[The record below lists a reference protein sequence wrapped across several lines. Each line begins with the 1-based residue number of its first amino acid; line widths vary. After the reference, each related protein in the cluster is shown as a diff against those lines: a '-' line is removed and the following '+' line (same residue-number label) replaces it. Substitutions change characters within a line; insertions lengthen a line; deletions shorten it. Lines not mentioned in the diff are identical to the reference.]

1 MELKKMQIKMLSYCF
16 LAGGLTLAGCS
27 TDDSID
33 VGDVDT
39 TIGVKLNNFTIP
51 LGNAEKITL
60 GDVLNIKDDD
70 CISTTANGDY
80 EFYKQGDAADPAHP
94 QVDIINVSEKTSHN
108 EYPFIGPSVK
118 PDGFDLLPVGTTL
131 TGTASSVSKA
141 LNTFNYSAAKPDD
154 VIELTTADVQG
165 EATIQVSFNSDLQG
179 FISEF
184 TSFDIEFPAYMTLED
199 PKEDPKNPNKATLV
213 GNKLRFGKVAT
224 NSTINSTVKL
234 KSLKF
239 QEIDAANKLVIKDGN
254 ITMLGDVKVDVTY
267 PDLVKKNNSSDI
279 TKMQI
284 IGVTSI
290 STVKITSATG
300 KFDPQIDL
308 DDIGDIKIEDKD
320 VPDFLNDPE
329 VSITLH
335 DPQITLN
342 INSDVDLDAIIDG
355 TLTSTFS
362 NGSTSEV
369 KINNITIPRNQKS
382 KILIC
387 RQPKTLPYQDYTAV
401 YVVNN
406 LSDLMTKIPEKVTF
420 KADAH
425 VDKTKSGTIKLG
437 TPYTISTSY
446 SFKAPLSLEEG
457 STIVYEDEM
466 DGFYEDIDEND
477 VDLRG
482 QAELVITGKVTNY
495 SPLDLTLEP
504 TAIDVEGRVLEGIK
518 LVSVNTIK
526 SNLTD
531 KTPSDLKI
539 TLTKD
544 ANVNLKDVKFDGIKF
559 KAIAVSKDKTTLNKD
574 NHGININ
581 DLRVS
586 VNSEVSID
594 ADSKKDKK

>member
-1 MELKKMQIKMLSYCF
+1 MQIKMLSYCF

-94 QVDIINVSEKTSHN
+94 QVDIINVSEKTSKDENPH
-108 EYPFIGPSVK
+108 IGPTEK
-118 PDGFDLLPVGTTL
+118 PAGFDLLPIGTTL
-131 TGTASSVSKA
+131 TGTAGSISKE
-141 LNTFNYSAAKPDD
+141 LNTFNYSAAKPQD
-154 VIELTTADVQG
+154 VIELTTANVQG

-184 TSFDIEFPAYMTLED
+184 TSFDIEFPAYMTLE
-199 PKEDPKNPNKATLV
+199 NPTHGTLV

-224 NSTINSTVKL
+224 NSTINSTVKI

-284 IGVTSI
+284 NGITSI
-290 STVKITSATG
+290 TTVKITSATG
-300 KFDPQIDL
+300 KFDPKIDL
-308 DDIGDIKIEDKD
+308 DDIGDIKIDSKD
-320 VPDFLNDPE
+320 VPDFLDDPQ
-329 VSITLH
+329 VNITLT

-342 INSDVDLDAIIDG
+342 INSDVDLDAVIDG
-355 TLTSTFS
+355 TLTSTFN
-362 NGSTSEV
+362 NGTTSQV
-369 KINNITIPRNQKS
+369 KISNIEIPRKKNS

-420 KADAH
+420 KANAR
-425 VDKTKSGTIKLG
+425 VDKTKAGTIKLG

-446 SFKAPLSLEEG
+446 SFKAPLSLEAG
-457 STIVYEDEM
+457 STIVYDDKT

-477 VDLRG
+477 IDLRG
-482 QAELVITGKVTNY
+482 EAELVITGKVTNN
-495 SPLDLTLEP
+495 SPLELTLAP
-504 TAIDVEGRVLEGIK
+504 TAIDVNGNALKGIK
-518 LVSVNTIK
+518 LVSANTIK

-544 ANVNLKDVKFDGIKF
+544 ANVILKDVKFDGIKF

-574 NHGININ
+574 NHYININ

>member
-1 MELKKMQIKMLSYCF
+1 MELKKMQIKMLSCCF

-51 LGNAEKITL
+51 LGNAKMITL

-94 QVDIINVSEKTSHN
+94 QVDIINVSEKASKDENPH
-108 EYPFIGPSVK
+108 IGPTEK
-118 PDGFDLLPVGTTL
+118 PAGFDLLPIGTTL
-131 TGTASSVSKA
+131 TGTAGSISKE
-141 LNTFNYSAAKPDD
+141 LNTFNYSAVKPKD

-184 TSFDIEFPAYMTLED
+184 TSFDIEFPAYMTLE
-199 PKEDPKNPNKATLV
+199 NPTQGTLE
-213 GNKLRFGKVAT
+213 GNKLKFGKVAT
-224 NSTINSTVKL
+224 NSTINSTVKI

-284 IGVTSI
+284 IGETSI

-300 KFDPQIDL
+300 KFDPEIDL
-308 DDIGDIKIEDKD
+308 NDVGDIKIDDKD

-329 VSITLH
+329 VSLTLH

-406 LSDLMTKIPEKVTF
+406 LSDLMTQIPKKVTF

-446 SFKAPLSLEEG
+446 SFNASLSLEEG
-457 STIVYEDEM
+457 STIVYEDKT

-482 QAELVITGKVTNY
+482 QADLLITGKVTNN

-504 TAIDVEGRVLEGIK
+504 TAIDVDGNALKGIK

-574 NHGININ
+574 NHYININ

>member
-1 MELKKMQIKMLSYCF
+1 MELKKMQIKMLSCCF

-33 VGDVDT
+33 VGEVDT
-39 TIGVKLNNFTIP
+39 TIGVKLNNFTVP
-51 LGNAEKITL
+51 LGQAEKITL
-60 GDVLNIKDDD
+60 GDVLDLKDDD

-80 EFYKQGDAADPAHP
+80 EFFKQGDAADPAHP
-94 QVDIINVSEKTSHN
+94 QVDIINVSEKTSKD
-108 EYPFIGPSVK
+108 EDPFIGPSEK
-118 PDGFDLLPVGTTL
+118 PAGFDLLPVGTTL
-131 TGTASSVSKA
+131 TGTAGSISKA

-154 VIELTTADVQG
+154 VLDLTTAEVEG
-165 EATIQVSFNSDLQG
+165 EATIIVNFNTHLQG
-179 FISEF
+179 FIDKF
-184 TSFDIEFPAYMTLED
+184 TSFDIEFPAYMTLEE
-199 PKEDPKNPNKATLV
+199 PTQGTLV
-213 GNKLRFGKVAT
+213 GNKLKFGEVAT
-224 NSTINSTVKL
+224 SSTIYSKVKL

-239 QEIDAANKLVIKDGN
+239 QEIDAANKLVIQNGN

-284 IGVTSI
+284 NGITSI
-290 STVKITSATG
+290 TTVKITSATG
-300 KFDPQIDL
+300 KFDPKIDL
-308 DDIGDIKIEDKD
+308 DDIGDIKIDSKD
-320 VPDFLNDPE
+320 VPDFLDDPQ
-329 VSITLH
+329 VNITLT

-342 INSDVDLDAIIDG
+342 INSDVDLDAIVDG
-355 TLTSTFS
+355 TLTSTFN
-362 NGSTSEV
+362 NGTTSEV
-369 KINNITIPRNQKS
+369 KINNIEIPRKKNS

-420 KADAH
+420 KANAR
-425 VDKTKSGTIKLG
+425 VDKTKAGTIKLG

-446 SFKAPLSLEEG
+446 SFKAPLSLEAG
-457 STIVYEDEM
+457 STIVYDDKT

-477 VDLRG
+477 IDLRG
-482 QAELVITGKVTNY
+482 EAELVITGKVTNN
-495 SPLDLTLEP
+495 SPLELTLAP
-504 TAIDVEGRVLEGIK
+504 TAIDVNGNALKGIK
-518 LVSVNTIK
+518 LVSANTIK

-559 KAIAVSKDKTTLNKD
+559 KATAVSKDATTLNKD
-574 NHGININ
+574 NHYININ
-581 DLRVS
+581 DLKIS
-586 VNSEVSID
+586 VNSEISID
-594 ADSKKDKK
+594 ADKKKDDKK

>member
-1 MELKKMQIKMLSYCF
+1 MELKKMQIKMLSCCF

-33 VGDVDT
+33 VGEVDT
-39 TIGVKLNNFTIP
+39 TIGVKLNNFTVP
-51 LGNAEKITL
+51 LGQAEKITL
-60 GDVLNIKDDD
+60 GDVLDLKDDD

-80 EFYKQGDAADPAHP
+80 EFFKQGDAADPAHP
-94 QVDIINVSEKTSHN
+94 QVDIINVSEKTSKD
-108 EYPFIGPSVK
+108 EDPFIGPSEK
-118 PDGFDLLPVGTTL
+118 PAGFDLLPVGTTL
-131 TGTASSVSKA
+131 TGTAGSVSKA

-154 VIELTTADVQG
+154 VLDLTTAEVEG
-165 EATIQVSFNSDLQG
+165 EATIIVNFNTHLQG
-179 FISEF
+179 FIDKF
-184 TSFDIEFPAYMTLED
+184 TSFDIEFPAYMTLEE
-199 PKEDPKNPNKATLV
+199 PTQGTLV
-213 GNKLRFGKVAT
+213 GNKLKFGEVAT
-224 NSTINSTVKL
+224 NSTIYSKVKL

-239 QEIDAANKLVIKDGN
+239 QEIDAANKLVIQNGN

-267 PDLVKKNNSSDI
+267 PDLVKKNSSSDI

-284 IGVTSI
+284 NGITSI
-290 STVKITSATG
+290 TTVKITSATG
-300 KFDPQIDL
+300 KFDPKIDL
-308 DDIGDIKIEDKD
+308 DDIGDIKIDSKD
-320 VPDFLNDPE
+320 VPDFLDDPQ
-329 VSITLH
+329 VNITLT

-342 INSDVDLDAIIDG
+342 INSDVDLDAVVDG
-355 TLTSTFS
+355 TLTSTFN
-362 NGSTSEV
+362 NGTTSEV
-369 KINNITIPRNQKS
+369 KISNIEIPRKKNS

-420 KADAH
+420 KANAR
-425 VDKTKSGTIKLG
+425 VDKTKAGTIKLG

-446 SFKAPLSLEEG
+446 SFKAPLSLEAG
-457 STIVYEDEM
+457 STIVYDDKT

-477 VDLRG
+477 IDLRG
-482 QAELVITGKVTNY
+482 EAELVITGKVTNN
-495 SPLDLTLEP
+495 SPLELTLDP
-504 TAIDVEGRVLEGIK
+504 TAIDVNGNALKGIK
-518 LVSVNTIK
+518 LVSANTIK

-559 KAIAVSKDKTTLNKD
+559 KATAVSKDATTLNKD
-574 NHGININ
+574 NHYININ
-581 DLRVS
+581 DLKIS

-594 ADSKKDKK
+594 ADKKKDDKK

>member
-1 MELKKMQIKMLSYCF
+1 MELKKMQIKMLSCCF

-33 VGDVDT
+33 VGEVDT
-39 TIGVKLNNFTIP
+39 TIGVKLNNFTVP
-51 LGNAEKITL
+51 LGQAEKITL
-60 GDVLNIKDDD
+60 GDVLDLKDDD

-80 EFYKQGDAADPAHP
+80 EFFKQGDAADPAHP
-94 QVDIINVSEKTSHN
+94 QVDIINVSEKTSKD
-108 EYPFIGPSVK
+108 EDPFIGPSEK
-118 PDGFDLLPVGTTL
+118 PAGFDLLPVGTTL
-131 TGTASSVSKA
+131 TGTAGSISKA

-154 VIELTTADVQG
+154 VLDLTTAEVEG
-165 EATIQVSFNSDLQG
+165 EATIIVNFNTHLQG
-179 FISEF
+179 FIDKF
-184 TSFDIEFPAYMTLED
+184 TSFDIEFPAYMTLEE
-199 PKEDPKNPNKATLV
+199 PTQGTLV
-213 GNKLRFGKVAT
+213 GNKLKFGEVAT
-224 NSTINSTVKL
+224 NSTIYSKVKL

-239 QEIDAANKLVIKDGN
+239 QEIDAANKLVIQNGN

-284 IGVTSI
+284 NGITSI
-290 STVKITSATG
+290 TTVKITSATG
-300 KFDPQIDL
+300 KFDPKIDL
-308 DDIGDIKIEDKD
+308 DDIGDIKIDSKD
-320 VPDFLNDPE
+320 VPDFLDDPQ
-329 VSITLH
+329 VNITLT

-342 INSDVDLDAIIDG
+342 INSDVDLDAIVDG
-355 TLTSTFS
+355 TLTSTFN
-362 NGSTSEV
+362 NGTTSQV
-369 KINNITIPRNQKS
+369 KISNIEIPRKKNS

-387 RQPKTLPYQDYTAV
+387 RQPKNEPYQDYTAV

-420 KADAH
+420 KANAR
-425 VDKTKSGTIKLG
+425 VDKTKAGTIKLG

-446 SFKAPLSLEEG
+446 SFKAPLSLEAG
-457 STIVYEDEM
+457 STIVYDDKT

-477 VDLRG
+477 IDLRG
-482 QAELVITGKVTNY
+482 EAELVITGKVTNN
-495 SPLDLTLEP
+495 SPLELTLAP
-504 TAIDVEGRVLEGIK
+504 TAIDVNGNALKGIK
-518 LVSVNTIK
+518 LVSANTIK

-559 KAIAVSKDKTTLNKD
+559 KATAVSKDATTLNKD
-574 NHGININ
+574 NHYININ
-581 DLRVS
+581 DLKIS

-594 ADSKKDKK
+594 ADKKKDDKK

>member
-1 MELKKMQIKMLSYCF
+1 MELKKMQIKMLSCCF

-33 VGDVDT
+33 VGEVDT
-39 TIGVKLNNFTIP
+39 TIGVKLNNFTVP
-51 LGNAEKITL
+51 LGQAEKITL
-60 GDVLNIKDDD
+60 GDVLDLKDDD

-80 EFYKQGDAADPAHP
+80 EFFKQGDAADPAHP
-94 QVDIINVSEKTSHN
+94 QVDIINVSEKTSKD
-108 EYPFIGPSVK
+108 EDPFIGPSEK
-118 PDGFDLLPVGTTL
+118 PAGFDLLPVGTTL
-131 TGTASSVSKA
+131 TGTAGSISKE

-154 VIELTTADVQG
+154 VLDLTTAEVEG
-165 EATIQVSFNSDLQG
+165 EATIIVNFNTHLQG
-179 FISEF
+179 FIDKF
-184 TSFDIEFPAYMTLED
+184 TSFDIEFPAYMTLEE
-199 PKEDPKNPNKATLV
+199 PTQGTLV
-213 GNKLRFGKVAT
+213 GNKLKFGEVAT
-224 NSTINSTVKL
+224 NSTIYSKVKL

-239 QEIDAANKLVIKDGN
+239 QEIDAANKLVIQNGN

-267 PDLVKKNNSSDI
+267 PDLVKKNSSSDI

-284 IGVTSI
+284 NGITSI
-290 STVKITSATG
+290 TTVKITSATG
-300 KFDPQIDL
+300 KFDPKIDL
-308 DDIGDIKIEDKD
+308 DDIGDIKIDSKD
-320 VPDFLNDPE
+320 VPDFLDDPQ
-329 VSITLH
+329 VNITLT

-342 INSDVDLDAIIDG
+342 INSDVDLDAIVDG
-355 TLTSTFS
+355 TLTSTFN
-362 NGSTSEV
+362 NGTTSEV
-369 KINNITIPRNQKS
+369 KISNIEIPRKKNS

-420 KADAH
+420 KANAR
-425 VDKTKSGTIKLG
+425 VDKTKAGTIKLG

-446 SFKAPLSLEEG
+446 SFKAPLSLEAG
-457 STIVYEDEM
+457 STIVYDDKT

-477 VDLRG
+477 IDLRG
-482 QAELVITGKVTNY
+482 EAELVITGKVTNN
-495 SPLDLTLEP
+495 SPLELTLDP
-504 TAIDVEGRVLEGIK
+504 TAIDVNGNALKGIK
-518 LVSVNTIK
+518 LVSANTIK

-559 KAIAVSKDKTTLNKD
+559 KATAVSKDATTLNKD
-574 NHGININ
+574 NHYININ
-581 DLRVS
+581 DLKIS

-594 ADSKKDKK
+594 ADKKKDDKK

>member
-1 MELKKMQIKMLSYCF
+1 MELKKMQIKMLSCCF
-16 LAGGLTLAGCS
+16 LAGGLTLAGCT

-33 VGDVDT
+33 VGEVDT
-39 TIGVKLNNFTIP
+39 TIGVKLNNFTVP
-51 LGNAEKITL
+51 LGQAEKITL
-60 GDVLNIKDDD
+60 GDVLDLKDDD

-80 EFYKQGDAADPAHP
+80 EFFKQGDAADPAHP
-94 QVDIINVSEKTSHN
+94 QVDIINVSEKTSKD
-108 EYPFIGPSVK
+108 EDPFIGPSEK
-118 PDGFDLLPVGTTL
+118 PAGFDLLPVGTTL
-131 TGTASSVSKA
+131 TGTAGSISKA

-154 VIELTTADVQG
+154 VLDLTTAEVEG
-165 EATIQVSFNSDLQG
+165 EATIIVNFNTHLQG
-179 FISEF
+179 FIDKF
-184 TSFDIEFPAYMTLED
+184 TSFDIEFPAYMTLEE
-199 PKEDPKNPNKATLV
+199 PTQGTLV
-213 GNKLRFGKVAT
+213 GNKLKFGEVAT
-224 NSTINSTVKL
+224 SSTIYSKVKL

-239 QEIDAANKLVIKDGN
+239 QEIDAANKLVIQNGN

-284 IGVTSI
+284 NGITSI
-290 STVKITSATG
+290 TTVKITSATG
-300 KFDPQIDL
+300 KFDPKIDL
-308 DDIGDIKIEDKD
+308 DDIGDIKIDSKD
-320 VPDFLNDPE
+320 VPDFLDDPQ
-329 VSITLH
+329 VNITLT

-342 INSDVDLDAIIDG
+342 INSDVDLDAVIDG
-355 TLTSTFS
+355 TLTSTFN
-362 NGSTSEV
+362 NGTTSEV
-369 KINNITIPRNQKS
+369 KISNIEIPRKKNS

-420 KADAH
+420 KANAR
-425 VDKTKSGTIKLG
+425 VDKTKAGTIKLG

-446 SFKAPLSLEEG
+446 SFKAPLSLEAG
-457 STIVYEDEM
+457 STIVYDDKT

-477 VDLRG
+477 IDLRG
-482 QAELVITGKVTNY
+482 EAELVITGKVTNN
-495 SPLDLTLEP
+495 SPLELTLDP
-504 TAIDVEGRVLEGIK
+504 TAIDVNGNALKGIK
-518 LVSVNTIK
+518 LVSANTIK

-559 KAIAVSKDKTTLNKD
+559 KATAVSKDATTLNKD
-574 NHGININ
+574 NHYININ
-581 DLRVS
+581 DLKIS

-594 ADSKKDKK
+594 ADKKKDDKK

>member
-1 MELKKMQIKMLSYCF
+1 MELKKMQIKMLSCCF

-33 VGDVDT
+33 VGEVDT
-39 TIGVKLNNFTIP
+39 TIGVKLNNFTVP
-51 LGNAEKITL
+51 LGQAEKITL
-60 GDVLNIKDDD
+60 GDVLDLKDDD

-80 EFYKQGDAADPAHP
+80 EFFKQGDAADPAHP
-94 QVDIINVSEKTSHN
+94 QVDIINVSEKTSKD
-108 EYPFIGPSVK
+108 EDPFIGPSEK
-118 PDGFDLLPVGTTL
+118 PAGFDLLPVGTTL
-131 TGTASSVSKA
+131 TGTAGSISKE

-154 VIELTTADVQG
+154 VLDLTTAEVEG
-165 EATIQVSFNSDLQG
+165 EATIIVNFNTHLQG
-179 FISEF
+179 FIDKF
-184 TSFDIEFPAYMTLED
+184 TSFDIEFPAYMTLEE
-199 PKEDPKNPNKATLV
+199 PTQGTLV
-213 GNKLRFGKVAT
+213 GNKLKFGEVAT
-224 NSTINSTVKL
+224 NSTIYSKVKL

-239 QEIDAANKLVIKDGN
+239 QEIDAANKLVIQNGN

-267 PDLVKKNNSSDI
+267 PDLVKKNSSSDI

-284 IGVTSI
+284 NGITSI
-290 STVKITSATG
+290 TTVKITSATG
-300 KFDPQIDL
+300 KFDPKIDL
-308 DDIGDIKIEDKD
+308 DDIGDIKIDSKD
-320 VPDFLNDPE
+320 VPDFLDDPQ
-329 VSITLH
+329 VNITLT

-342 INSDVDLDAIIDG
+342 INSDVDLDAIVDG
-355 TLTSTFS
+355 TLTSTFN
-362 NGSTSEV
+362 NGTTSEV
-369 KINNITIPRNQKS
+369 KISNIEIPRKKNS

-420 KADAH
+420 KANAR
-425 VDKTKSGTIKLG
+425 VDKTKAGTIKLG

-446 SFKAPLSLEEG
+446 SFKAPLSLEAG
-457 STIVYEDEM
+457 STIVYDDKT

-477 VDLRG
+477 IDLRG
-482 QAELVITGKVTNY
+482 EAELVITGKVTNN
-495 SPLDLTLEP
+495 SPLELTLAP
-504 TAIDVEGRVLEGIK
+504 TAIDVNGNALKGIK
-518 LVSVNTIK
+518 LVSANTIK

-559 KAIAVSKDKTTLNKD
+559 KATAVSKDATTLNKD
-574 NHGININ
+574 NHYININ
-581 DLRVS
+581 DLKIS

-594 ADSKKDKK
+594 ADKKKDDKK

>member
-39 TIGVKLNNFTIP
+39 TIGVKLNDFTIP
-51 LGNAEKITL
+51 LGNAKMITL
-60 GDVLNIKDDD
+60 GDVLNLKDDD
-70 CISTTANGDY
+70 CISTTADGDY
-80 EFYKQGDAADPAHP
+80 EFFKQGDAADPAHP
-94 QVDIINVSEKTSHN
+94 QVDIINVSEKTSKDEHP
-108 EYPFIGPSVK
+108 YIGPTEK
-118 PDGFDLLPVGTTL
+118 PAGFDLLPVGTTL
-131 TGTASSVSKA
+131 TGTAGSISKE
-141 LNTFNYSAAKPDD
+141 LNTFNYSAAKPED

-165 EATIQVSFNSDLQG
+165 EATIRVSFNSNLQG

-184 TSFDIEFPAYMTLED
+184 TSFDIEFPAYMTLE
-199 PKEDPKNPNKATLV
+199 NPTQGTLV

-239 QEIDAANKLVIKDGN
+239 QEINAANKLVIKDGN

-284 IGVTSI
+284 IGETSI

-342 INSDVDLDAIIDG
+342 INSDVDLDAIING

-446 SFKAPLSLEEG
+446 SFKAPLSLENG
-457 STIVYEDEM
+457 STIVYEDET

-482 QAELVITGKVTNY
+482 QAELVITGKVTNN
-495 SPLDLTLEP
+495 SPLELTLAP
-504 TAIDVEGRVLEGIK
+504 TAVDVNGNVLKGIK

-544 ANVNLKDVKFDGIKF
+544 ANVNLKDVKFEGIKF
-559 KAIAVSKDKTTLNKD
+559 KATAVSKDETTLNKD
-574 NHGININ
+574 KHYIDINN
-581 DLRVS
+581 LTVS
-586 VNSEVSID
+586 VNSAVSID

>member
-1 MELKKMQIKMLSYCF
+1 MQIKMLSCCF

-33 VGDVDT
+33 VGEVDT
-39 TIGVKLNNFTIP
+39 TIGVKLNNFTVP
-51 LGNAEKITL
+51 LGQAEKITL
-60 GDVLNIKDDD
+60 GDVLDLKDDD

-80 EFYKQGDAADPAHP
+80 EFFKQGDAADPAHP
-94 QVDIINVSEKTSHN
+94 QVDIINVSEKTSKD
-108 EYPFIGPSVK
+108 EDPFIGPSEK
-118 PDGFDLLPVGTTL
+118 PAGFDLLPVGTTL
-131 TGTASSVSKA
+131 TGTAGSISKA

-154 VIELTTADVQG
+154 VLDLTTAEVEG
-165 EATIQVSFNSDLQG
+165 EATIIVNFNTHLQG
-179 FISEF
+179 FIDKF
-184 TSFDIEFPAYMTLED
+184 TSFDIEFPAYMTLEE
-199 PKEDPKNPNKATLV
+199 PTQGTLV
-213 GNKLRFGKVAT
+213 GNKLKFGEVAT
-224 NSTINSTVKL
+224 NSTIYSKVKL

-239 QEIDAANKLVIKDGN
+239 QEIDAANKLVIQNGN

-284 IGVTSI
+284 NGITSI
-290 STVKITSATG
+290 TTVKITSATG
-300 KFDPQIDL
+300 KFDPKIDL
-308 DDIGDIKIEDKD
+308 DDIGDIKIDSKD
-320 VPDFLNDPE
+320 VPDFLDDPQ
-329 VSITLH
+329 VNITLT

-342 INSDVDLDAIIDG
+342 INSDVDLDAVVDG
-355 TLTSTFS
+355 TLTSTFN
-362 NGSTSEV
+362 NGTTSEV
-369 KINNITIPRNQKS
+369 KISNIEIPRKKNS

-420 KADAH
+420 KANAR
-425 VDKTKSGTIKLG
+425 VDKTKAGTIKLG

-446 SFKAPLSLEEG
+446 SFKAPLSLEAG
-457 STIVYEDEM
+457 STIVYDDKT

-477 VDLRG
+477 IDLRG
-482 QAELVITGKVTNY
+482 EAELVITGKVTNN
-495 SPLDLTLEP
+495 SPLELTLAP
-504 TAIDVEGRVLEGIK
+504 TAIDVDGNALKGIK
-518 LVSVNTIK
+518 LVSANTIK

-559 KAIAVSKDKTTLNKD
+559 KATAVSKDATTLNKD
-574 NHGININ
+574 NHYININ
-581 DLRVS
+581 DLKIS

-594 ADSKKDKK
+594 ADKKKDDKK

>member
-1 MELKKMQIKMLSYCF
+1 MELKKMQIKMLSCCF

-33 VGDVDT
+33 VGEVDT
-39 TIGVKLNNFTIP
+39 TIGVKLNNFTVP
-51 LGNAEKITL
+51 LGQAEKITL
-60 GDVLNIKDDD
+60 GDVLDLKDDD

-80 EFYKQGDAADPAHP
+80 EFFKQGDAADPAHP
-94 QVDIINVSEKTSHN
+94 QVDIINVSEKTSKD
-108 EYPFIGPSVK
+108 EDPFIGPSEK
-118 PDGFDLLPVGTTL
+118 PAGFDLLPVGTTL
-131 TGTASSVSKA
+131 TGTAGSISKA

-154 VIELTTADVQG
+154 VLDLTTAEVEG
-165 EATIQVSFNSDLQG
+165 EATIIVNFNTHLQG
-179 FISEF
+179 FIDKF
-184 TSFDIEFPAYMTLED
+184 TSFDIEFPAYMTLEE
-199 PKEDPKNPNKATLV
+199 PTQGTLV
-213 GNKLRFGKVAT
+213 GNKLKFGEVAT
-224 NSTINSTVKL
+224 NSTIYSKVKL

-239 QEIDAANKLVIKDGN
+239 QEIDAANKLVIQNGN

-267 PDLVKKNNSSDI
+267 PDLVKKNSSSDI

-284 IGVTSI
+284 NGITSI
-290 STVKITSATG
+290 TTVKITSATG
-300 KFDPQIDL
+300 KFDPKIDL
-308 DDIGDIKIEDKD
+308 DDIGDIKIDSKD
-320 VPDFLNDPE
+320 VPDFLDDPQ
-329 VSITLH
+329 VNITLT

-342 INSDVDLDAIIDG
+342 INSDVDLDAVVDG
-355 TLTSTFS
+355 TLTSTFN
-362 NGSTSEV
+362 NGTTSEV
-369 KINNITIPRNQKS
+369 KISNIEIPRKKNS

-420 KADAH
+420 KANAR
-425 VDKTKSGTIKLG
+425 VDKTKAGTIKLG

-446 SFKAPLSLEEG
+446 SFKAPLSLEAG
-457 STIVYEDEM
+457 STIVYDNKT

-477 VDLRG
+477 IDLRG
-482 QAELVITGKVTNY
+482 EAELVITGKVTNN
-495 SPLDLTLEP
+495 SPLELTLAP
-504 TAIDVEGRVLEGIK
+504 TAIDVNGNALKGIK
-518 LVSVNTIK
+518 LVSANTIK

-559 KAIAVSKDKTTLNKD
+559 KATAVSKDATTLNKD
-574 NHGININ
+574 NHYININ
-581 DLRVS
+581 DLKIS

-594 ADSKKDKK
+594 ADKKKDDKK

>member
-1 MELKKMQIKMLSYCF
+1 MQIKMLSCCF

-33 VGDVDT
+33 VGEVDT
-39 TIGVKLNNFTIP
+39 TIGVKLNNFTVP
-51 LGNAEKITL
+51 LGQAEKITL
-60 GDVLNIKDDD
+60 GDVLDLKDDD

-80 EFYKQGDAADPAHP
+80 EFFKQGDAADPAHP
-94 QVDIINVSEKTSHN
+94 QVDIINVSEKTSKD
-108 EYPFIGPSVK
+108 EDPFIGPSEK
-118 PDGFDLLPVGTTL
+118 PAGFDLLPVGTTL
-131 TGTASSVSKA
+131 TGTAGSISKA

-154 VIELTTADVQG
+154 VLDLTTAEVEG
-165 EATIQVSFNSDLQG
+165 EATIIVNFNTHLQG
-179 FISEF
+179 FIDKF
-184 TSFDIEFPAYMTLED
+184 TSFDIEFPAYMTLEE
-199 PKEDPKNPNKATLV
+199 PTQGTLV
-213 GNKLRFGKVAT
+213 GNKLKFGEVAT
-224 NSTINSTVKL
+224 NSTIYSKVKL

-239 QEIDAANKLVIKDGN
+239 QEIDAANKLVIQNGN

-284 IGVTSI
+284 NGITSI
-290 STVKITSATG
+290 TTVKITSATG
-300 KFDPQIDL
+300 KFDPKIDL
-308 DDIGDIKIEDKD
+308 DDIGDIKIDSKD
-320 VPDFLNDPE
+320 VPDFLDDPQ
-329 VSITLH
+329 VNITLT

-342 INSDVDLDAIIDG
+342 INSDVDLDAIVDG
-355 TLTSTFS
+355 TLTSTFN
-362 NGSTSEV
+362 NGTTSEV
-369 KINNITIPRNQKS
+369 KISNIEIPRKKNS

-420 KADAH
+420 KANAR
-425 VDKTKSGTIKLG
+425 VDKTKAGTIKLG

-446 SFKAPLSLEEG
+446 SFKAPLSLEAG
-457 STIVYEDEM
+457 STIVYDDKT

-477 VDLRG
+477 IDLRG
-482 QAELVITGKVTNY
+482 EAELVITGKVTNN
-495 SPLDLTLEP
+495 SPLELTLAP
-504 TAIDVEGRVLEGIK
+504 TAIDVDGNALKGIK
-518 LVSVNTIK
+518 LVSANTIK

-559 KAIAVSKDKTTLNKD
+559 KATAVSKDATTLNKD
-574 NHGININ
+574 NHYININ
-581 DLRVS
+581 DLKIS

-594 ADSKKDKK
+594 ADKKKDDKK